1 MNAYVRTESGGLITE
16 RMRECREAYD
26 DAGQQAALECAARL
40 TPLPDSAYCPACECE
55 TYADDGVCLVCWSE
69 CEVPELSR
77 CDGCGDGFP
86 YALRERKDWDG
97 QGFYCAECYAQE
109 SAEDGRT

>member
-1 MNAYVRTESGGLITE
+1 MITD

-26 DAGQQAALECAARL
+26 DAGQQAALERAATL
-40 TPLPDSAYCPACECE
+40 NPLPAAAYCPGCECE

-69 CEVPELSR
+69 CDDTPQ
-77 CDGCGDGFP
+77 D
-86 YALRERKDWDG
+86 
-97 QGFYCAECYAQE
+97 